1 MNNLFAILTSPGFAR
16 EFDKA
21 DEGLPWL
28 DETEN
33 VHPDDKPLPTEG
45 GLFDEI
51 QTPRDPL
58 RQISDDEE

>member
-21 DEGLPWL
+21 DE
-28 DETEN
+28 N

-51 QTPRDPL
+51 LTPRDPYGCENPVS
-58 RQISDDEE
+58 QEDSE